1 MVSGQIVNGQ
11 VQSTYTETDQTKKK
25 SSGAEL
31 GKDAFLQLLTT
42 QLQYQDPLEPM
53 DNTAMVSQ
61 LAQFS
66 ALEEMQN
73 VSSAL
78 SNSQALSLVGKNVI
92 IEVGKSTENA
102 NTTTVGGKV
111 QYVQI
116 VDGKAKLA
124 INGQLYDYDD
134 FDMVVDDKYLEELK
148 KKDESVKQQIPIIR
162 KTSLIKQQIPIQRK
176 IQQNKKSDKV
186 EKSYEY
192 K

>member
-102 NTTTVGGKV
+102 NTTTVGGK
-111 QYVQI
+111 YSMYRLWME
-116 VDGKAKLA
+116 KPSL
-124 INGQLYDYDD
+124 QLMGN
-134 FDMVVDDKYLEELK
+134 FM
-148 KKDESVKQQIPIIR
+148 IMM
-162 KTSLIKQQIPIQRK
+162 TLIWLWMTNIW
-176 IQQNKKSDKV
+176 KS
-186 EKSYEY
+186 
-192 K
+192 

>member
-1 MVSGQIVNGQ
+1 
-11 VQSTYTETDQTKKK
+11 
-25 SSGAEL
+25 
-31 GKDAFLQLLTT
+31 
-42 QLQYQDPLEPM
+42 
-53 DNTAMVSQ
+53 MVSQ

-92 IEVGKSTENA
+92 IKVGNSTENA

-148 KKDESVKQQIPIIR
+148 KKDESD
-162 KTSLIKQQIPIQRK
+162 KTTDTD
-176 IQQNKKSDKV
+176 NKKDESDKTTDTDTK
-186 EKSYEY
+186 EDTAE
-192 K
+192 

>member
-1 MVSGQIVNGQ
+1 MVTGQIVNGQ

-25 SSGAEL
+25 SSGADL

-53 DNTAMVSQ
+53 DNTEMVSQ

-102 NTTTVGGKV
+102 NTTTVGGRV

-124 INGQLYDYDD
+124 INGSLYDYDD
-134 FDMVVDDKYLEELK
+134 FDMVVDDKYLEDLK
-148 KKDESVKQQIPIIR
+148 NQIGSSDSENSTDKKDD
-162 KTSLIKQQIPIQRK
+162 
-176 IQQNKKSDKV
+176 SDQTTDTDTDTK
-186 EKSYEY
+186 EDTAE
-192 K
+192 

>member
-42 QLQYQDPLEPM
+42 QLQYQD
-53 DNTAMVSQ
+53 Q

-148 KKDESVKQQIPIIR
+148 KKDESD
-162 KTSLIKQQIPIQRK
+162 KTTDTD
-176 IQQNKKSDKV
+176 NKKDESDKTTDTDTK
-186 EKSYEY
+186 EDTAE
-192 K
+192 

>member
-1 MVSGQIVNGQ
+1 MALIQPVEDGKIPKDT
-11 VQSTYTETDQTKKK
+11 STTSKSDTSNDLGYDQ
-25 SSGAEL
+25 
-31 GKDAFLQLLTT
+31 FLQLLCAEM
-42 QLQYQDPLEPM
+42 QYQDPLEPM

-148 KKDESVKQQIPIIR
+148 KKDESD
-162 KTSLIKQQIPIQRK
+162 KTTDTD
-176 IQQNKKSDKV
+176 NKKDESDKTTDTDTK
-186 EKSYEY
+186 EDTAE
-192 K
+192 

>member
-102 NTTTVGGKV
+102 NTTTVGGK
-111 QYVQI
+111 
-116 VDGKAKLA
+116 AKLA

-148 KKDESVKQQIPIIR
+148 KKDESD
-162 KTSLIKQQIPIQRK
+162 KTTDTD
-176 IQQNKKSDKV
+176 NKKDESDKTTDTDTK
-186 EKSYEY
+186 EDTAE
-192 K
+192 

>member
-92 IEVGKSTENA
+92 IKVGKSTENA
-102 NTTTVGGKV
+102 NTKTVGGKL

-148 KKDESVKQQIPIIR
+148 KKDESD
-162 KTSLIKQQIPIQRK
+162 KTTDTD
-176 IQQNKKSDKV
+176 NKKDESDKTTDTDTK
-186 EKSYEY
+186 EDTAE
-192 K
+192 

>member
-11 VQSTYTETDQTKKK
+11 VQATYTETDQTKKK

-148 KKDESVKQQIPIIR
+148 KKDESD
-162 KTSLIKQQIPIQRK
+162 KTTDTD
-176 IQQNKKSDKV
+176 NKKDESDKTTDTDTK
-186 EKSYEY
+186 EDTAE
-192 K
+192 

>member
-148 KKDESVKQQIPIIR
+148 KKDESDKQQIPIIR